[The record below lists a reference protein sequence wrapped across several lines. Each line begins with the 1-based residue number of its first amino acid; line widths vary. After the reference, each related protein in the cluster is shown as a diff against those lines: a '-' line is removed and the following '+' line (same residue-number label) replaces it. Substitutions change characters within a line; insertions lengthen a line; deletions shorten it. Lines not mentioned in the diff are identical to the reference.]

1 MTTVH
6 LAAADL
12 ISVAAAPPGSPLMLA
27 WQHTCAFWVQ
37 TLLTVARHPL
47 LILLC
52 AAVPAI
58 ERGYMLLRARK
69 AGNGELALL
78 DLLVTLWRVGL
89 VAVAIWAAS
98 SGVEWRALSAR
109 WGAMTAWQLAL
120 STLGTYFASH
130 LRMILWEL
138 LFFAVAFWL
147 GTRIVRGLVQMAAG
161 PGWWLRDRLHQEA
174 AASVLRNL
182 ILFPL
187 AVIYLVE
194 MARPVFRQ

>member
-1 MTTVH
+1 MTSVL

-12 ISVAAAPPGSPLMLA
+12 LSAAATPPVSPLTLA

-58 ERGYMLLRARK
+58 ERGYMLLRARQ
-69 AGNGELALL
+69 AGRGELALL

-98 SGVEWRALSAR
+98 SGVEWRTLSAR
-109 WGAMTAWQLAL
+109 WGVMTAWQLAL
-120 STLGTYFASH
+120 STLGSYLANH

-138 LFFAVAFWL
+138 LFFAVAFWVA
-147 GTRIVRGLVQMAAG
+147 TRIVRGIVQVAAG

-174 AASVLRNL
+174 ATSVLRNL